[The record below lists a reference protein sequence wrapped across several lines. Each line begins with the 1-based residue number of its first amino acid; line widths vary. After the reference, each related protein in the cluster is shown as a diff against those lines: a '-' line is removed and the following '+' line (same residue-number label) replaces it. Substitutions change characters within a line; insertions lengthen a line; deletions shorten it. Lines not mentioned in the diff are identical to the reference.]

1 MYLTQSTMYLTHF
14 SAGADLCDADAWCWS
29 HPHPG
34 GEAHCGQHGDP
45 HRRRDLQRCRGL
57 DHVHPGSSFS
67 LVLDFLYHTNDVTQG
82 FVTSLPYCF
91 LNSEVSDNL
100 SFFSQQNL
108 FLIFML

>member
-34 GEAHCGQHGDP
+34 GEAHRGQHGHP
-45 HRRRDLQRCRGL
+45 HPRRDLQRCRGL

-67 LVLDFLYHTNDVTQG
+67 LVLDL
-82 FVTSLPYCF
+82 
-91 LNSEVSDNL
+91 
-100 SFFSQQNL
+100 
-108 FLIFML
+108 